1 MAHKPILKYVFPLIL
16 KPSFDRME
24 RVFEKF
30 LESHVKTTD
39 EKYLSEN
46 ELVRNCPDADL
57 YISGSDQIWNSDIM
71 VE

>member
-1 MAHKPILKYVFPLIL
+1 
-16 KPSFDRME
+16 ME

-30 LESHVKTTD
+30 LELYVKTTD
-39 EKYLSEN
+39 ERYLSED
-46 ELVRNCPDADL
+46 ELIRNCPEADL